1 MVYVIKISS
10 FLPLFT
16 DKPTTWSWERNRAK
30 PSDGF
35 FERRLNCLKGVTNV
49 LRSNVDRC

>member
-35 FERRLNCLKGVTNV
+35 LRKDVKLFERSDK
-49 LRSNVDRC
+49 RSSLDY